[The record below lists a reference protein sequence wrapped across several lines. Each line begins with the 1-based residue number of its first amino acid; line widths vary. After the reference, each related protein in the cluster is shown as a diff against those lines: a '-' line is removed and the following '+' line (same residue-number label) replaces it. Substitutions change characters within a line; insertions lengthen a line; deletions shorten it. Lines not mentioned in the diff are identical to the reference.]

1 MKTQRV
7 ILSISITF
15 IVGHNAV
22 GGRSCYL
29 FFLSFFKRK
38 LVAQLA
44 CNQLDISGLFFVE
57 EGLPRKRWLLPR
69 RDPGQTTGV
78 QKRYETKLSSDG
90 IHCHFAFILV
100 DIKRCF
106 CAVLASWQRLIETG
120 TGTGD
125 K

>member
-1 MKTQRV
+1 MQLVVEVV
-7 ILSISITF
+7 IF
-15 IVGHNAV
+15 
-22 GGRSCYL
+22 